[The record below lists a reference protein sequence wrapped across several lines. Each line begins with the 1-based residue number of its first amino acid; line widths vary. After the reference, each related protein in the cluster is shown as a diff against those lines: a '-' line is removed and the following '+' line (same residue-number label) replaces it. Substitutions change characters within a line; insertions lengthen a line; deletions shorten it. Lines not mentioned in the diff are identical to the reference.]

1 MEHEEGLLAAEM
13 AALDENCAYFGLVPL
28 QLMENAGARLAAE
41 IKNRLAGRARPGRV
55 TILAGKG
62 NNGGDAFVAARHLH
76 GHEITVLVLGHA
88 QDIRTDESRRNW
100 ELLQGSGHQLVE
112 ITDSTELRARAE
124 LLNGSDIVVDAI
136 FGTGVKGRIRE
147 PEATAIELLNRAK
160 PRAQVVAVDIP
171 SGLDPD
177 TGEAETAVRA
187 DLTVTF
193 HRPKRG
199 LLVDRA
205 APYVGELVVAGIG
218 IPSWLERLAGPGDV
232 RMVVKRRADS
242 HKGDNGRILVV
253 GGGPFI
259 GAPTLTALA
268 ALRAGA
274 DWVTVAAP
282 RSVSA
287 IIASYSPNL
296 IVHPLSSTVLVE
308 DDVPAIVDLVKKH
321 DIVVIGMGLGTAAAT
336 KAAARAIIEHDASRK
351 VVVDADGFY
360 GLQLPLASGEKRV
373 IVTPHA
379 GEFAKMAIGATGWLT
394 SVPPEH
400 DPEARAGFVQDFAR
414 RNGVVT
420 LLKGPTDYIADG
432 TRVKLNRTG
441 NAGMT
446 VGGTGDVL
454 AGLVGA
460 FFAVHADAFRAATAA
475 AFVNGAAGD
484 LAFVEQGY
492 SLLATDV
499 LEKLPAIL
507 RAYS

>member
-1 MEHEEGLLAAEM
+1 MEQDEGLAAAEM

-41 IKNRLAGRARPGRV
+41 IQNRLAGRARPGRV
-55 TILAGKG
+55 TILAGTG
-62 NNGGDAFVAARHLH
+62 NNGGDAFVAARHLQ
-76 GHEITVLVLGHA
+76 GHEVTVLLLGHA
-88 QDIRTDESRRNW
+88 RDIRTEESRRNW
-100 ELLQGSGHQLVE
+100 ELLQGSGQQLEE

-124 LLNGSDIVVDAI
+124 LLAASDVVVDAI
-136 FGTGVKGRIRE
+136 FGTGVKGAIRE

-177 TGEAETAVRA
+177 TGEAVTAVRA

-193 HRPKRG
+193 HRAKRG
-199 LLVDRA
+199 LLVERSA
-205 APYVGELVVAGIG
+205 AYVGELVVAGIG

-232 RMVVKRRADS
+232 RMVVKRSADS
-242 HKGDNGRILVV
+242 HKGDNGRILIV
-253 GGGPFI
+253 GGGPFV

-296 IVHPLSSTVLVE
+296 IVHPLSSTVLVK
-308 DDVPAIVDLVKKH
+308 DDVPAIVDLVRKH
-321 DIVVIGMGLGTAAAT
+321 DVVVIGMGLGAAEAT
-336 KAAARAIIEHDASRK
+336 KLAAQAIIEHEASRK

-360 GLQLPLASGEKRV
+360 GLQLPLASANKRV

-379 GEFAKMAIGATGWLT
+379 GEFAKLVTGVNGWLEP
-394 SVPPEH
+394 VPPEH
-400 DPEARAGFVQDFAR
+400 DREARVRFVQDFAR

-420 LLKGPTDYIADG
+420 LLKGPTDFISDG

-460 FFAVHADAFRAATAA
+460 FFAVHDDAFKAATAA

-484 LAFVEQGY
+484 LAFVEKGY

-499 LEKLPAIL
+499 LEKIPAIL
-507 RAYS
+507 RAYT